1 LLLQNF
7 PIVGSS
13 GFIFFVEEDKNFSV
27 GIIENNSYR
36 KIELPACWKR
46 DFLKLKNF
54 LLKNP

>member
-1 LLLQNF
+1 VSIHFTWFFDNNF

-36 KIELPACWKR
+36 KIELPAIGKT
-46 DFLKLKNF
+46 KLKAR
-54 LLKNP
+54 